1 MNKFFNHQLN
11 SNNIIFKFLVFFI
24 LIVYGYYTF
33 QLNQYEILFVDE
45 RVIIDDIYNIWLID
59 DPFNRF
65 LNVENKLLQ
74 KIAIITTELAYGG
87 DLRYGRLWSNLFS
100 LTVGPFTLLG
110 DSFVITI
117 SRLLNI
123 FLYFFSGYLLSK
135 TFLKENKR
143 WLFLIAFYSI
153 PGVDMYQRF
162 PKSDVL
168 ALLFSSFALNF
179 LVKKQYLKAIL
190 FMSIATF
197 IKINFIILYFT
208 IFLFIF
214 YRYKQKTKLV
224 LKTFF
229 ITIASLIIVNPI
241 LLIPPLTL
249 FGIKLPNFY
258 EIYLNWLIS
267 QGSYGQN
274 KLIDS
279 KRLFKWTEEIGESFF
294 ISDNIN
300 FVFFVFLLSFSIF
313 VLICSYSKRD
323 YHSLLFAVTFFTYL
337 FFYLFFID
345 RTFIWYLNLPF
356 VLLLIASFRN
366 LEKIKFKTVKILLLI
381 FIFSGVFSNLYSHIN
396 DKKFVA
402 NSMLG
407 YENVP
412 NSVSAINQLNETV
425 NVLERIL
432 FENNKKNTV
441 YWNPN
446 LFIPRNGVTYN
457 GDFYIRELWGVGELE
472 SLLDEDY
479 VYVTNEILSLKNIK
493 QFKAFNYIIYYK

>member
-1 MNKFFNHQLN
+1 
-11 SNNIIFKFLVFFI
+11 
-24 LIVYGYYTF
+24 
-33 QLNQYEILFVDE
+33 
-45 RVIIDDIYNIWLID
+45 
-59 DPFNRF
+59 
-65 LNVENKLLQ
+65 
-74 KIAIITTELAYGG
+74 
-87 DLRYGRLWSNLFS
+87 
-100 LTVGPFTLLG
+100 
-110 DSFVITI
+110 
-117 SRLLNI
+117 
-123 FLYFFSGYLLSK
+123 
-135 TFLKENKR
+135 
-143 WLFLIAFYSI
+143 
-153 PGVDMYQRF
+153 MYQRF

-168 ALLFSSFALNF
+168 ALVFTSFALNF

-241 LLIPPLTL
+241 LLIPPITL

-274 KLIDS
+274 KLFDS
-279 KRLFKWTEEIGESFF
+279 KRLFKWTEEIGENFF

-323 YHSLLFAVTFFTYL
+323 YHSLLFAVTFFIYL

-356 VLLLIASFRN
+356 VF
-366 LEKIKFKTVKILLLI
+366 F
-381 FIFSGVFSNLYSHIN
+381 
-396 DKKFVA
+396 
-402 NSMLG
+402 
-407 YENVP
+407 
-412 NSVSAINQLNETV
+412 
-425 NVLERIL
+425 
-432 FENNKKNTV
+432 
-441 YWNPN
+441 
-446 LFIPRNGVTYN
+446 
-457 GDFYIRELWGVGELE
+457 
-472 SLLDEDY
+472 
-479 VYVTNEILSLKNIK
+479 
-493 QFKAFNYIIYYK
+493 

>member
-24 LIVYGYYTF
+24 LIVYAYCTF

-65 LNVENKLLQ
+65 LDVENKLLQ

-135 TFLKENKR
+135 TFLKENNR

-153 PGVDMYQRF
+153 PGVDTYQRF

-168 ALLFSSFALNF
+168 ALVFTSFALNF

-241 LLIPPLTL
+241 LLIPPITL

-279 KRLFKWTEEIGESFF
+279 KRLFKWTEEIGENFF
-294 ISDNIN
+294 ISI
-300 FVFFVFLLSFSIF
+300 
-313 VLICSYSKRD
+313 
-323 YHSLLFAVTFFTYL
+323 T
-337 FFYLFFID
+337 
-345 RTFIWYLNLPF
+345 
-356 VLLLIASFRN
+356 
-366 LEKIKFKTVKILLLI
+366 
-381 FIFSGVFSNLYSHIN
+381 
-396 DKKFVA
+396 
-402 NSMLG
+402 
-407 YENVP
+407 
-412 NSVSAINQLNETV
+412 
-425 NVLERIL
+425 
-432 FENNKKNTV
+432 
-441 YWNPN
+441 
-446 LFIPRNGVTYN
+446 
-457 GDFYIRELWGVGELE
+457 
-472 SLLDEDY
+472 
-479 VYVTNEILSLKNIK
+479 
-493 QFKAFNYIIYYK
+493 